1 MARILIVDD
10 EAGLAEL
17 IRTLLED
24 EGYTAEAV
32 HSGQEA
38 LDLIAM
44 EAYDLVI
51 CDLRMP
57 DIDGLVVCRAVEQRA
72 PPQPAVLLM
81 TGHAEG
87 AAYVS
92 DFPGIRRMDVLAR
105 PVGLDELRERV
116 RTMLA

>member
-17 IRTLLED
+17 VRTLLED

-38 LDLIAM
+38 LDLIAL

-57 DIDGLVVCRAVEQRA
+57 DIDGLVVCRTVEQRA
-72 PPQPAVLLM
+72 PQPAVLLM

-87 AAYVS
+87 ATYVR
-92 DFPGIRRMDVLAR
+92 DFPGIRRMDVLSK
-105 PVGLDELRERV
+105 PVGIDELRARV